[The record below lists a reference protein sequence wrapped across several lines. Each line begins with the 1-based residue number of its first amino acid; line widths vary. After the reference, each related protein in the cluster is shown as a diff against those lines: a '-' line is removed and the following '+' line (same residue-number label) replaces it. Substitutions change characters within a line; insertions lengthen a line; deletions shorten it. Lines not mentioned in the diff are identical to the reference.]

1 MKPTPHRKCLHCRR
15 EYTPDH
21 RNRKRQKYCTRPDCR
36 KAAKAASQRAWLTKP
51 ENQDYFR
58 GPENTRRV
66 KQWRLE
72 HPEHRKPNRR
82 QHEGSLQDSLKVEAI
97 KRQSLTASAQGD
109 ALQEFCFPQ
118 HALFVGL
125 MSVLTGQRS
134 QEDIDKCIRSIVTR
148 GEDILGRGK

>member
-1 MKPTPHRKCLHCRR
+1 MKLTPHRKCLHCRR
-15 EYTPDH
+15 ECTPDY
-21 RNRKRQKYCTRPDCR
+21 RKRRRQKYCTRPDCR
-36 KAAKAASQRAWLTKP
+36 KAAKQASQRAWLTKP

-66 KQWRLE
+66 QKWRLE
-72 HPEHRKPNRR
+72 HSEHRKPNRR
-82 QHEGSLQDSLKVEAI
+82 QRKGSLQDSLKIDAI
-97 KRQSLTASAQGD
+97 ERQSLAAFAQGD
-109 ALQEFCFPQ
+109 ALQGFCFPQ

-148 GEDILGRGK
+148 GAVILGQGK